1 MAVRR
6 KGLKAVSNLEAA
18 FLALLLQ
25 TKPAESFNRQMIYL
39 IFQSTYCEKF
49 LEKRQ
54 ILRMAG
60 GKRYEKQ
67 RKAARDQLPC
77 VVFYAIIN

>member
-1 MAVRR
+1 
-6 KGLKAVSNLEAA
+6 
-18 FLALLLQ
+18 
-25 TKPAESFNRQMIYL
+25 MIYL